1 MGRSSETP
9 ADTASSLPV
18 GQSILAK
25 FKASYAPKKR
35 NLSEYYIDPLEPYRQ
50 YSPGDA
56 VKGSV
61 VVNVLRPFRI
71 THLTICLHGFV
82 KVFQNAKIPGESI
95 SHEGRRSD
103 TSRGTGKRGS
113 QYFGNGFAS
122 LFENELALCGEGRLD
137 IGKYVFHFELDL
149 PSKGLPSS
157 IDVSVINFQTLR
169 SGLIVSLSLNE
180 VPFHTSLHPL

>member
-1 MGRSSETP
+1 MGRSIENSVDVVPSTP
-9 ADTASSLPV
+9 PAHSL
-18 GQSILAK
+18 LAK
-25 FKASYAPKKR
+25 LKASYTPKKR
-35 NLSEYYIDPLEPYRQ
+35 NLSEYYIEPLEPYRQ

-71 THLTICLHGFV
+71 THMTISLNGFV

-95 SHEGRRSD
+95 SHEGRRPD

-113 QYFGNGFAS
+113 EYFGNGFAS
-122 LFENELALCGEGRLD
+122 LFENEIALCGEGRLD

-149 PSKGLPSS
+149 PSNGLPSS
-157 IDVSVINFQTLR
+157 IDVCVIK
-169 SGLIVSLSLNE
+169 
-180 VPFHTSLHPL
+180 P

>member
-1 MGRSSETP
+1 MGRSTENSIDAALSAP
-9 ADTASSLPV
+9 KAPSLF
-18 GQSILAK
+18 AK

-35 NLSEYYIDPLEPYRQ
+35 NLSEYYIEPLESHRQ

-61 VVNVLRPFRI
+61 VVNVIRALRV

-95 SHEGRRSD
+95 SNEGRRSD

-113 QYFGNGFAS
+113 EYFGNGFAS
-122 LFENELALCGEGRLD
+122 LFENEIALCGEGRLD
-137 IGKYVFHFELDL
+137 VGKYIFHFELDL
-149 PSKGLPSS
+149 PSQGLPSS
-157 IDVSVINFQTLR
+157 IDVSLFDSQVTM
-169 SGLIVSLSLNE
+169 G
-180 VPFHTSLHPL
+180 

>member
-1 MGRSSETP
+1 MGQSSETS
-9 ADTASSLPV
+9 ADLAPSIPRVQSL
-18 GQSILAK
+18 LAK
-25 FKASYAPKKR
+25 FKTSYTPKKR
-35 NLSEYYIDPLEPYRQ
+35 NLSEYFIEPLEPYRQ

-61 VVNVLRPFRI
+61 VVIVVKPFRI

-113 QYFGNGFAS
+113 EYFGNGFAS

-137 IGKYVFHFELDL
+137 TGKYVFHFELDL

-157 IDVSVINFQTLR
+157 IDVGVIDSQSILDRTDRF
-169 SGLIVSLSLNE
+169 LSSNG
-180 VPFHTSLHPL
+180 VQYRIFSRRR

>member
-1 MGRSSETP
+1 MGRSPETS
-9 ADTASSLPV
+9 ADDSPSLPTA
-18 GQSILAK
+18 QSLLAK
-25 FKASYAPKKR
+25 FKASYTPKKR
-35 NLSEYYIDPLEPYRQ
+35 NLSEYYIEPLEPYRQ

-61 VVNVLRPFRI
+61 VVNVIRPFRL

-82 KVFQNAKIPGESI
+82 KVFQNAKIPGQSI

-113 QYFGNGFAS
+113 EYFGNGFAS
-122 LFENELALCGEGRLD
+122 LFENEIALCGEGRLD

-149 PSKGLPSS
+149 PSEGLPSS
-157 IDVSVINFQTLR
+157 IDVRTV
-169 SGLIVSLSLNE
+169 
-180 VPFHTSLHPL
+180 HY

>member
-1 MGRSSETP
+1 MGRPTENSTEATLSTP
-9 ADTASSLPV
+9 TAHSL
-18 GQSILAK
+18 LAK
-25 FKASYAPKKR
+25 FKASYTPKKR
-35 NLSEYYIDPLEPYRQ
+35 NVSEYYVEPLEPYRQ

-61 VVNVLRPFRI
+61 VVNVIRAFRV

-95 SHEGRRSD
+95 SNEGRRSD
-103 TSRGTGKRGS
+103 TNRGTGKRGS
-113 QYFGNGFAS
+113 EYFGNGFAS
-122 LFENELALCGEGRLD
+122 LFENEIALCGEGRLD

-157 IDVSVINFQTLR
+157 IDVSVIHFKVTLD
-169 SGLIVSLSLNE
+169 
-180 VPFHTSLHPL
+180 